1 MIKVYK
7 GTEIKLSVSI
17 DPIDGKTMDDYNFEI
32 ELYVSGGNAVKKTKD
47 ECIRIDAN
55 NYVVTLDTNELNKVG
70 KLILK
75 ITAYI
80 PDDDFDDNLRTEIS
94 CIDTGVMIVKEL

>member
-17 DPIDGKTMDDYNFEI
+17 KPIDGKTMDNYDFEI

-47 ECIRIDAN
+47 ECIRVDAN
-55 NYVVTLDTNELNKVG
+55 NYVVTLDTNALNRVG

-75 ITAYI
+75 TTAYI
-80 PDDDFDDNLRTEIS
+80 PDGDFDDNTRTEVS
-94 CIDTGVMIVKEL
+94 CVDTGVIIVKEL

>member
-17 DPIDGKTMDDYNFEI
+17 DPIDGKTMDNYDFEI
-32 ELYVSGGNAVKKTKD
+32 ELYVYGSNAVKKTKD
-47 ECIRIDAN
+47 ECIKVDAN
-55 NYVVTLDTNELNKVG
+55 NYIVTLDTNALSRVG

-75 ITAYI
+75 VTAYI
-80 PDDDFDDNLRTEIS
+80 PDGDFDDNLRTEVS
-94 CIDTGVMIVKEL
+94 CVDTGVLIVKEL

>member
-17 DPIDGKTMDDYNFEI
+17 DPIDGKTMDDYDFEI

-47 ECIRIDAN
+47 ECIRVDAN
-55 NYVVTLDTNELNKVG
+55 NYIVTLDTNALNKVG

-75 ITAYI
+75 VTAHI
-80 PDDDFDDNLRTEIS
+80 EDGAFEDNTRTEVS
-94 CIDTGVMIVKEL
+94 CVDTGVVIVKDL